1 MILFQNRVGR
11 KIVMS
16 LTGLAMVI
24 FVIIH
29 LLGNASLFSGPDG
42 INAYGKLLHSLG
54 AFLWLIRLIML
65 TALCLHIL
73 FGIHLTLENRAA
85 KPQRYAVR
93 KDLSSTFAGRNMIW
107 TGLLIA
113 SYLLYHLLHFT
124 LEVIYPGLAAYQ
136 NPDAAGRPDIF
147 MMVVLSFRNISVA
160 GLYVLAMGALA
171 LHLSHGIQ
179 SMFQTLGL
187 NNERTLPAVIKI
199 GTIAAVV
206 LFLGYISIP
215 VSIVA
220 GLVGR

>member
-1 MILFQNRVGR
+1 MLLQNRVGR

-16 LTGLAMVI
+16 VSGLAMVI

-29 LLGNASLFSGPDG
+29 LIGNASLFHGQER
-42 INAYGKLLHSLG
+42 INAYAKLRHSLG
-54 AFLWLIRLIML
+54 AILWLIRLTML
-65 TALCLHIL
+65 TALCLHIF

-93 KDLSSTFAGRNMIW
+93 KDLSATLTGRSMIW
-107 TGLLIA
+107 TGLLVAI
-113 SYLLYHLLHFT
+113 YLLYHLLHFT
-124 LEVIYPGLAAYQ
+124 LQVISPGLSAYR
-136 NPDAAGRPDIF
+136 NPDASGRPDIF
-147 MMVVLSFRNISVA
+147 MMVVHSFRNISVA
-160 GLYVLAMGALA
+160 GLYVFAMGALT

-187 NNERTLPAVIKI
+187 NNEKTLPVIMKI

-215 VSIVA
+215 VSIFA

>member
-1 MILFQNRVGR
+1 MLLQNRVGR

-16 LTGLAMVI
+16 VTGLAMVI

-29 LLGNASLFSGPDG
+29 LLGNASLFYGPDG
-42 INAYGKLLHSLG
+42 INAYAKLLHSLG

-65 TALCLHIL
+65 AALCLHIF
-73 FGIHLTLENRAA
+73 FGIHLTLENHAA

-93 KDLSSTFAGRNMIW
+93 KDLSATFAGRNMIW

-113 SYLLYHLLHFT
+113 FYLVYHLLHFT
-124 LEVIYPGLAAYQ
+124 LDGIYPGLSAYR
-136 NPDAAGRPDIF
+136 NPDAVGRPDIF
-147 MMVVLSFRNISVA
+147 MMVVHSFRNIFVT
-160 GLYVLAMGALA
+160 GLYVFAMGALT

-187 NNERTLPAVIKI
+187 NNEKTLPAIMKI
-199 GTIAAVV
+199 GTIAALA
-206 LFLGYISIP
+206 LFLAYVSIP
-215 VSIVA
+215 VIIFA